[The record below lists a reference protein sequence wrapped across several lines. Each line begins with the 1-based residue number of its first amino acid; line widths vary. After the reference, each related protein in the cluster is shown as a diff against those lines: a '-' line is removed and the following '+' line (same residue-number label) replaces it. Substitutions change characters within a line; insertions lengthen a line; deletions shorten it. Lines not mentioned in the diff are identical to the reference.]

1 MSFLTCCGRSH
12 WTLTAQRIVIP
23 ILSVPL
29 LFPYSAAQKPKSNRA
44 VSNIL
49 EEKLPSPPPIQW
61 SVGDSEVSLIALAW
75 GPANSPEM
83 ISKAR
88 ELRDQEK
95 PRFLS
100 DRPYVLAIHC
110 RATISGVYV
119 GNGVTV
125 ATMSG
130 LARIKNVEGGLEQ
143 PWELTPSGFVHF
155 SGSPG
160 TYDLIFN
167 KTNTT
172 EYWDFFP
179 VPPGQKEFLFRVVVP
194 QQPSRNPPFSFG
206 IIVKDNKFVII
217 KASPTTEPT
226 ALEFKTAF
234 DKLPKEARGPAPVIG
249 PGQQRVL
256 NEAYDEIY
264 REQHVQPP
272 DPTVVNPAGP
282 KVAVIALTNLELESC
297 PMVCVP
303 GSDPNDPAYTMY
315 DIQRTKKGV
324 WWCKE
329 GRTISGHVGSSRSA
343 LSNGGHLVQ
352 HSKGRGWRT
361 LA

>member
-1 MSFLTCCGRSH
+1 MSFSTCCGRSH
-12 WTLTAQRIVIP
+12 WTLNALRIAIP

-29 LFPYSAAQKPKSNRA
+29 LFTSFAAQEPRPNKA

-61 SVGDSEVSLIALAW
+61 RVGDIEVSLIALAW

-88 ELRDQEK
+88 ELRAQEK
-95 PRFLS
+95 PKFLS
-100 DRPYVLAIHC
+100 DRPYVLAIRC
-110 RATISGVYV
+110 RATISGHPV
-119 GNGVTV
+119 GNGVAV
-125 ATMSG
+125 FAVSG
-130 LARIKNVEGGLEQ
+130 LARIKDVEGGLEH

-160 TYDLIFN
+160 TYDLHFN
-167 KTNTT
+167 KTNAT

-179 VPPGQKEFLFRVVVP
+179 APPEQKEFLFRVVVP
-194 QQPSRNPPFSFG
+194 TAFPFQVVPTQQSSRNPPLSFG
-206 IIVKDNKFVII
+206 IIVKDKKFVII
-217 KASPTTEPT
+217 KASPSTEPT
-226 ALEFKTAF
+226 ALEFKRAF
-234 DKLPKEARGPAPVIG
+234 DKLPKQAHGPAPVIG
-249 PGQQRVL
+249 PSQQRAL

-264 REQHVQPP
+264 RDQHVQPP
-272 DPTVVNPAGP
+272 DPSVVNPVGP
-282 KVAVIALTNLELESC
+282 KAAVIALANLELESC

-329 GRTISGHVGSSRSA
+329 GLTISGHVGSSHPLPKCSE
-343 LSNGGHLVQ
+343 
-352 HSKGRGWRT
+352 
-361 LA
+361 

>member
-1 MSFLTCCGRSH
+1 
-12 WTLTAQRIVIP
+12 
-23 ILSVPL
+23 
-29 LFPYSAAQKPKSNRA
+29 
-44 VSNIL
+44 
-49 EEKLPSPPPIQW
+49 
-61 SVGDSEVSLIALAW
+61 
-75 GPANSPEM
+75 
-83 ISKAR
+83 
-88 ELRDQEK
+88 
-95 PRFLS
+95 
-100 DRPYVLAIHC
+100 
-110 RATISGVYV
+110 
-119 GNGVTV
+119 
-125 ATMSG
+125 
-130 LARIKNVEGGLEQ
+130 
-143 PWELTPSGFVHF
+143 
-155 SGSPG
+155 
-160 TYDLIFN
+160 
-167 KTNTT
+167 
-172 EYWDFFP
+172 
-179 VPPGQKEFLFRVVVP
+179 
-194 QQPSRNPPFSFG
+194 
-206 IIVKDNKFVII
+206 VKDKKFVII

-226 ALEFKTAF
+226 ALEFKRAF

-249 PGQQRVL
+249 PSQQRGL

-352 HSKGRGWRT
+352 RSKGPGWRT
-361 LA
+361 LAQRVEWLVRTSSQG